1 MSTDSPKNVEDQE
14 IDLSLISKKIGGFFQ
29 NLNSLV
35 FSGIQFVFR
44 NIIVLMVLLIVG
56 LGLGLFLDKT
66 LKTYDHQ
73 IFVTPNFGST
83 DYLYSKVDLLNS
95 KIKEKDT
102 LFLKRIGINE
112 PKKISK
118 IEIKPIIDIYKFVEN
133 KERNFDMLKLLAE
146 DGDLKKI
153 VEDDLTSKNYT
164 YHLISYTTKDI
175 SSAEKT
181 LNPLMAYFNESDY
194 FKVIQKEYLN
204 NIQIKM
210 KANDTTIAQIDGVL
224 NQFSNTVGSNQKS
237 DNLVYYNENTQ
248 LNEVIKTKDALINEQ
263 GSHRIELVNL
273 DKIIK
278 ENSFTLN
285 IKNIKSINGKLK
297 FILPLLFIALFLVGY
312 FFRAFYRKQSLL
324 AQQNQ

>member
-1 MSTDSPKNVEDQE
+1 MSTNSPKNTEDQE
-14 IDLSLISKKIGGFFQ
+14 IDLLLISKKIGGFFQ
-29 NLNSLV
+29 SLNSLV

-44 NIIVLMVLLIVG
+44 NIIVLVVLLIVG
-56 LGLGLFLDKT
+56 VGIGLFLDKT

-73 IFVTPNFGST
+73 IIVIPNFGST
-83 DYLYSKVDLLNS
+83 DYLYSKVNLLSS
-95 KIKEKDT
+95 KIKEDDT

-112 PKKISK
+112 PKKILK
-118 IEIKPIIDIYKFVEN
+118 IEIKPIVDIYKFVEN

-153 VEDDLTSKNYT
+153 VEDNLTSKNYS
-164 YHLISYTTKDI
+164 YHLISYTSKDI
-175 SSAEKT
+175 SSIEKT

-194 FKVIQKEYLN
+194 YNAVQKEYLN

-210 KANDTTIAQIDGVL
+210 KANDTIIAQIDGVL

-248 LNEVIKTKDALINEQ
+248 LNEVIKTKDVLINEQ
-263 GSHRIELVNL
+263 GLHRLELINL
-273 DKIIK
+273 NKIVK
-278 ENSFTLN
+278 EISFTLN
-285 IKNIKSINGKLK
+285 IKNIKSVNGKLK
-297 FILPLLFIALFLVGY
+297 FILPLLFIALFLIGH